1 MTSNGL
7 AETSNHIQYNPTT
20 YAKGKC
26 AYVFQCQR
34 NGFQSGRAK
43 EQWKVMPATMVA
55 QQEKIVNFKMAK
67 HFNPGGS
74 LLTISDLKSFLLFPL
89 FPFFLFANEKKW
101 RKEDHGPPAL
111 RYCQSCFSHISCY
124 IIFLERALSLAI
136 T

>member
-1 MTSNGL
+1 MLMFFRASKMDFKVDG
-7 AETSNHIQYNPTT
+7 
-20 YAKGKC
+20 
-26 AYVFQCQR
+26 
-34 NGFQSGRAK
+34 AK